1 MKKNEKKEIEE
12 CMQEM
17 ASYAEQFLQPTEL
30 DRRQCVYIS
39 KRNHHVL
46 TSLIASLHKK
56 GLTVGGYIDNVITL
70 HLQEHKDE
78 INHIYRR
85 ERNDLI

>member
-1 MKKNEKKEIEE
+1 MKKNKKREVEQD
-12 CMQEM
+12 MQEM

-39 KRNHHVL
+39 KRNHRVL
-46 TSLIASLHKK
+46 SALIASLHKK
-56 GLTVGGYIDNVITL
+56 GLTVGGYIDNVITK

>member
-1 MKKNEKKEIEE
+1 MKKRVRKEPEE
-12 CMQEM
+12 TMAEM
-17 ASYAEQFLQPTEL
+17 ASYEEQYLKPIEI

-39 KRNHHVL
+39 KRNHGVL
-46 TSLIASLHKK
+46 TSLIRSTNQK
-56 GLTVGGYIDNVITL
+56 GLTVGGYIDNVITE
-70 HLQEHKDE
+70 HLEKHKAE

>member
-1 MKKNEKKEIEE
+1 MKKSEKKEIEKS
-12 CMQEM
+12 MQEM

-39 KRNHHVL
+39 KRNHYIL
-46 TSLIASLHKK
+46 TSLIASIHKK
-56 GLTVGGYIDNVITL
+56 GLTVGGYIDNVITK

-78 INHIYRR
+78 INHLYRR